1 MRTEPVFGSLA
12 QTCRLHSKSP
22 LSGLECNQNVTPT
35 RAPDAAGC
43 EPLDDIAEDHVTYSD
58 RRAEDRG
65 QNKVHTA
72 DDRCHGS
79 SLKNERTPYL
89 WNTHECNNY
98 KVTFGTRPVQ
108 LPEQAANRE
117 SCPRLLRRCRFAVH
131 KCSGWERSG
140 FYLQLT
146 N

>member
-79 SLKNERTPYL
+79 SLGNELTPYL

-108 LPEQAANRE
+108 LPGQPQTGKDAHGCCVGAV
-117 SCPRLLRRCRFAVH
+117 LRF
-131 KCSGWERSG
+131 
-140 FYLQLT
+140 T
-146 N
+146 NVRAGRDRVFIYN